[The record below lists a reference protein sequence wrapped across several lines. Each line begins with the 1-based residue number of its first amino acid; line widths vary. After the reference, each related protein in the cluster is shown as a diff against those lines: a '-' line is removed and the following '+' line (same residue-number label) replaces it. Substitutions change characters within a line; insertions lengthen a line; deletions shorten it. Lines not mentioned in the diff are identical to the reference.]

1 MRSNGQLWHG
11 MVIACF
17 KSGNKIMEMEIQ
29 PNGSKDQGQDNMRK
43 ATNLSIV
50 QGSRVVEG

>member
-1 MRSNGQLWHG
+1 
-11 MVIACF
+11 
-17 KSGNKIMEMEIQ
+17 MEMEIQ